1 MALQA
6 IVFSM
11 ALAMSPGTDAQVAQE
26 RTLDSG
32 DQLAAWC
39 VDEMRARYAAKGI
52 TTYGSAISHRVEGN
66 SYVADV
72 RLSVE
77 GDHRRA
83 RCAVPIGGRE
93 RFASFV
99 PEDQRI
105 R

>member
-6 IVFSM
+6 ILFSM
-11 ALAMSPGTDAQVAQE
+11 VLAMSPGTDAQVAQE
-26 RTLDSG
+26 RTLNSG
-32 DQLAAWC
+32 DELATWC
-39 VDEMRARYAAKGI
+39 VDEMRSRYAAKGI

-93 RFASFV
+93 RFASFA

>member
-6 IVFSM
+6 IVFSL
-11 ALAMSPGTDAQVAQE
+11 ALAISPGTDAQVVQE

-32 DQLAAWC
+32 DQLASWC
-39 VDEMRARYAAKGI
+39 VDEMRARYAARGI

-72 RLSVE
+72 RLSVDGE
-77 GDHRRA
+77 HRRA

-93 RFASFV
+93 RFASFA
-99 PEDQRI
+99 PEDARI